1 MSPNVFGISEVAGG
15 IPPRN
20 TERQFRVFRVMR
32 SRDRRERQAEP
43 ELFPKTLCRKGA
55 TGGSDFGI
63 TYPSMRSS
71 LFGFNELIY

>member
-1 MSPNVFGISEVAGG
+1 
-15 IPPRN
+15 
-20 TERQFRVFRVMR
+20 MR

-63 TYPSMRSS
+63 TRYYTNKIKIEW
-71 LFGFNELIY
+71 LFWCIRRNMIYLKISGNLIVILALASNLCKDI